1 MGNSVVSGVVRF
13 AGTSAA
19 DGRGQ
24 SREHLH
30 DRTLEIT
37 GPTDTAAWFK
47 CCCDW

>member
-1 MGNSVVSGVVRF
+1 MGTSVVSGVIRF

-30 DRTLEIT
+30 DWTVEIT
-37 GPTDTAAWFK
+37 GPTDTAACFK
-47 CCCDW
+47 CRCDW